1 MSRNFWSINN
11 KIFLAMN
18 YKYGTHLVVNQRA
31 FYNEN
36 NDKVI
41 LYVTADAVNRETK
54 VLFKTASAAM
64 SCLFARDLLAAFDDK
79 EPDFSNE
86 QYQRIFMRNDGYG
99 AIDYLKG
106 RYGETNTLDPEPRQ
120 HIS

>member
-1 MSRNFWSINN
+1 MSRNFWSVNN

-64 SCLFARDLLAAFDDK
+64 SVLFAKDLLAAFEGRDVV
-79 EPDFSNE
+79 FNNE
-86 QYQRIFMRNDGYG
+86 QYERIFMRNDGYG
-99 AIDYLKG
+99 AIEYMKG
-106 RYGETNTLDPEPRQ
+106 RYGEGNSLSTGQ
-120 HIS
+120 G